1 MSPLAKDILDIHSFS
16 DERYMV
22 LISKKESVLRDQNE
36 RECDITSTTSLQV
49 MERACQLSSFI
60 IGMDQ
65 GVALIL

>member
-49 MERACQLSSFI
+49 MERACQFSSFI